1 MKILKVLNNN
11 AVVFKE
17 GGVEKIAMGPGIAFQ
32 KGKNDL
38 INAAKVEKVFVM
50 KEEQEKFQEL
60 LKNLPEEHIQV
71 AEEIISY
78 AEQQLAARTLSSE
91 KPRIRISAAAIPHAH
106 Q

>member
-60 LKNLPEEHIQV
+60 LKTFLKSIFKWRKKSFLMLN
-71 AEEIISY
+71 
-78 AEQQLAARTLSSE
+78 SSFLL
-91 KPRIRISAAAIPHAH
+91 H
-106 Q
+106 